1 MNNLF
6 NFNFNERERAE
17 VIRPSSP
24 YEAGVADIV
33 QGLFFAYGRQGL
45 KWDQIKE
52 AIGDQVP
59 MEELLTILR
68 SESFYARMV
77 RRGIP
82 WLEGWTPEDNDREI
96 LRNQLS
102 PQQAMALMAMT
113 NPTDKRTAKAKLSAV
128 GVTYNTWRTWLANP
142 YFADLVKDTAEKMLQ
157 DNIATVHARLVGKAE
172 AGDVSA
178 IKLFYELSGRHD
190 PQRQQML
197 DIQKV
202 LELILESL
210 QRHITEPRILLA
222 VTQDMDRIMNGK
234 ELKQLDNVPANYV
247 DEDVVDADV
256 VESDEVFEPPTI
268 PEGFFDLKEG

>member
-1 MNNLF
+1 MTDLF
-6 NFNFNERERAE
+6 NFEFNERERAE
-17 VIRPSSP
+17 VVRPSSN

-33 QGLFFAYGRQGL
+33 QGLFFAYGRRGL
-45 KWDQIKE
+45 TWDAIKE
-52 AIGDQVP
+52 AIGDQVA
-59 MEELLTILR
+59 MEELVKILK
-68 SESFYARMV
+68 SPSFYARMA

-82 WLEGWTPEDNDREI
+82 WIEDWTPEDNDREV

-102 PQQAMALMAMT
+102 PQQAMAMMAMT
-113 NPTDKRTAKAKLSAV
+113 NPTDKRTARAKLSTV
-128 GVTYNTWRTWLANP
+128 GVTYNTWRSWLANP

-157 DNIATVHARLVGKAE
+157 DNIATVHSRLVGKAE
-172 AGDVSA
+172 AGDVQA
-178 IKLFYELSGRHD
+178 IKLYYELSGRHD

-234 ELKQLDNVPANYV
+234 ELKQLDSIPANYEE
-247 DEDVVDADV
+247 EDIVDA
-256 VESDEVFEPPTI
+256 EVFEPPTI
-268 PEGFFDLKEG
+268 PVDFFDIKEG